1 MHMTQAHINNYIT
14 ADPQVAH
21 GKPVFKGTR
30 IMLYLILEMLA
41 AGETINDVIKAYP
54 QLTKEAVE
62 AALAFAAN
70 TLQVGDRYIE
80 FPKLHGLKTAY

>member
-1 MHMTQAHINNYIT
+1 MQNYIT
-14 ADPQVAH
+14 IDPKVAH

-30 IMLYLILEMLA
+30 IMLYLVLDMLA
-41 AGETINDVIKAYP
+41 AGETVNDALKAYP

-62 AALAFAAN
+62 ASLAFASFA
-70 TLQVGDRYIE
+70 LQTGERYIE